1 MNSRQAIKYFR
12 RRVPGVSEEVKE
24 LLSTDGLVWLFLGH
38 CRGAVQ
44 TPPPLQTPRSLFLPG
59 ITPPWTVLQPAP
71 HLTTR
76 MEWPIPLTLSRPD
89 HQNCLQDPSL
99 GITLPRAGS

>member
-1 MNSRQAIKYFR
+1 MNSRQVIKHFR

-44 TPPPLQTPRSLFLPG
+44 TPPPLQTPPTQGPCSFLGSLLPG
-59 ITPPWTVLQPAP
+59 QCCSLLPTNYKDGMAYLP
-71 HLTTR
+71 H
-76 MEWPIPLTLSRPD
+76 PIP
-89 HQNCLQDPSL
+89 
-99 GITLPRAGS
+99 A